1 MDIQGLIESGM
12 SFFREH
18 TLWAVLALLVI
29 GALFYWRPK
38 GMFRLVAAGLVLG
51 AIIYFLSFLVDL
63 TSRGIDETQKF
74 TDRPEIKTD

>member
-1 MDIQGLIESGM
+1 MDIQDLIESGM

-18 TLWAVLALLVI
+18 TLWGALAVLVI

-51 AIIYFLSFLVDL
+51 GIIYFLSFLVDL
-63 TSRGIDETQKF
+63 PSRGIDETQKL
-74 TDRPEIKTD
+74 TDSPKIKTD

>member
-1 MDIQGLIESGM
+1 MDIQDLIESGM

-51 AIIYFLSFLVDL
+51 GIIYFLSFLVDL
-63 TSRGIDETQKF
+63 TSRGIDETQKL
-74 TDRPEIKTD
+74 TDSPKLKTD

>member
-1 MDIQGLIESGM
+1 MDIQDLIESGM

-18 TLWAVLALLVI
+18 TLWAALAVLVI

-51 AIIYFLSFLVDL
+51 AIIYVISFLVDL
-63 TSRGIDETQKF
+63 TSRGIDETQKL
-74 TDRPEIKTD
+74 TDSPKIKTD

>member
-1 MDIQGLIESGM
+1 MIESGM

-18 TLWAVLALLVI
+18 TLWAVLAVFVI

-63 TSRGIDETQKF
+63 TSHGIDETQKF
-74 TDRPEIKTD
+74 TDSPKLKTD